1 MLALDG
7 QGSAAS
13 EALAPDAASR
23 VEREGVAE
31 GVETMRPLSPGMIG

>member
-31 GVETMRPLSPGMIG
+31 GVETMPPLSPGMIG